1 MGDFIFSKELFGQ
14 RLCEIR
20 TQHHETQTE
29 LGKVIGIV
37 KSRVSEIEC
46 GKNTTTAEKIALI
59 CEHYNISADYLLGL
73 TDDPKPKRQRTRES
87 LSK

>member
-1 MGDFIFSKELFGQ
+1 MFSKEKFGA
-14 RLCEIR
+14 RLLEAR
-20 TQHHETQTE
+20 KRSNETQTD
-29 LGKVIGIV
+29 LANCIGTT
-37 KSRVSEIEC
+37 KSHVSEMEN
-46 GKNTTTAEKIALI
+46 GKKTTTAEKIALI